1 MKDDAQ
7 LQSDVLAELAWDPGV
22 NASRIAVAVQD
33 GVVRLCGVVDTCL
46 QKRAAEL
53 AVGRVSG
60 ARGLAIEL
68 QVQLPREQQ
77 RSDTEIAQAALHAL
91 DWHSLVPEDSV
102 DVHVDDGWVTL
113 TGEVDWSYQSASAEQ
128 CIHPLLGVRGV
139 TNALRLRRRA
149 DPEQLRDEIAAAFTR
164 RAHRDASHIEIA
176 VEGSVVTLSGKV
188 HSLAEH
194 DAAIGTAF
202 AAKGVTRVVDRLQ
215 VA

>member
-7 LQSDVLAELAWDPGV
+7 LRSDVQAELAWDPGV
-22 NASRIAVAVQD
+22 NAQHIAVAVRD
-33 GVVRLCGVVDTCL
+33 GVVTLSGTVDTCL

-53 AVGRVSG
+53 AVRRVSG
-60 ARGLAIEL
+60 ARGLAIDL
-68 QVQLPREQQ
+68 QVQLPPEHR
-77 RSDTEIAQAALHAL
+77 RSDADVAQAALHAL

-102 DVHVDDGWVTL
+102 QVRVQDGWVTL

-128 CIHPLLGVRGV
+128 CIQPLMGVCGV
-139 TNALRLRRRA
+139 TNAIRLRRRA
-149 DPEQLRDEIAAAFTR
+149 EPEQLRDEIAAAFAR
-164 RAHRDASHIEIA
+164 RAQRDASHIDIE
-176 VEGSVVTLSGKV
+176 VDGSVVTLSGKV

-194 DAAIGTAF
+194 HAAIGTAL

>member
-7 LQSDVLAELAWDPGV
+7 LQSDVQAELAWDPGV
-22 NASRIAVAVQD
+22 NADRIAVAVRA
-33 GVVRLCGVVDTCL
+33 GVVALSGVVDTCL

-53 AVGRVSG
+53 AVRRVSG
-60 ARGLAIEL
+60 ARGLAIDL
-68 QVQLPREQQ
+68 QVQLPPEQK
-77 RSDTEIAQAALHAL
+77 RSDADVAQAALHAL

-102 DVHVDDGWVTL
+102 QVRVEDGWLTL

-128 CIHPLLGVRGV
+128 CVQPLMGVRGV
-139 TNALRLRRRA
+139 TNAIRLRRRA
-149 DPEQLRDEIAAAFTR
+149 DPEQLRDEIAAAFAR
-164 RAHRDASHIEIA
+164 RAQRDASHIAIA
-176 VEGSVVTLSGKV
+176 VDGSVVTLSGKV

-202 AAKGVTRVVDRLQ
+202 AARGVTRVVDRLQ